1 MFLLY
6 NFIFIYTIKIM
17 ETYNINEVQVKAINV
32 LIRTLQEAIN
42 RKTFTEK
49 EVKGIVKTIDKLN
62 SF

>member
-1 MFLLY
+1 
-6 NFIFIYTIKIM
+6 M

-62 SF
+62 SC